1 MAAHRKSNE
10 RHAPLQGGINCLSVE
25 LCRREEGA
33 AVERRDTSCISDAR
47 LSRLESMFGGAL
59 LGESPLLST
68 SFANPASDESF
79 EAVFNPISTD

>member
-10 RHAPLQGGINCLSVE
+10 LHVPLQGGINCFSVE
-25 LCRREEGA
+25 LCCGEQEQPSSDA
-33 AVERRDTSCISDAR
+33 ITSCISDAR

-79 EAVFNPISTD
+79 EAVFDPISTE

>member
-10 RHAPLQGGINCLSVE
+10 RHVPLQGGINCLSVE
-25 LCRREEGA
+25 LCRREEGQPSSDA
-33 AVERRDTSCISDAR
+33 ITSCISDAR

-59 LGESPLLST
+59 VGESPLLPT

-79 EAVFNPISTD
+79 EAVFNPISTE